1 MLRQLVTT
9 FRVEVDGTLLPDD
22 VDVLQT
28 SVVVDNSLV
37 DPDMFVLDFRD
48 PDRVV
53 IPKSGIKV
61 GSSVTI
67 KALSDAHP
75 GGKELVQGEVT
86 ALEVEFSG
94 DGTSTIV
101 RGFDKA
107 HRLLRGRTTA
117 AYKNVTYADVVRTV
131 ARRAGINVGTV
142 DSTTG
147 VHDHVIQAN
156 VSDWDFL
163 RRLAGEV
170 GYDLR
175 VVADK
180 LEFRKPGK
188 AAEAPEPGT
197 LAVQQ
202 PFQLVKGR
210 NLLELQGLVSAA
222 DQVSEVEVRGWDE
235 KAKKEV
241 VGQSPGAT
249 ATAEVGLAPT
259 DLAKTFG
266 SPRLVSV
273 STLHAG
279 QGDADAEAKA
289 IAQHVGGTS
298 AELYAVVLGDPTLLP
313 GTPVSVALV
322 GEPFDGK
329 YVITASRHVYDRY
342 EGYTTR
348 LTMSGTEPRSL
359 LDLTSGATAGAGQ
372 QARVDGVVP
381 AQVTNANDPEQ
392 RCRVKLKFPWLS
404 GDYES
409 DWVRTVQ
416 PGAGKDRGAVVLPE
430 VNDEVLVAFEQG
442 DLTRPYVIGGLHNG
456 VDKPEVGPALV
467 DGGGAVNRRGFVS
480 RTGHA
485 LVFFDG
491 VGKEGVAILT
501 GDKGMRI
508 SLNKTGMAVRISSNG
523 VVEITGSRDVKVES
537 GTAMTLKAGTTMAI
551 EAGAK
556 LELKAP
562 TVAINGSGPV
572 QVKGTPIQLN

>member
-9 FRVEVDGTLLPDD
+9 FRVEVDGTPLPDD
-22 VDVLQT
+22 VDALQT

-53 IPKSGIKV
+53 IPKSGITI

-67 KALSDAHP
+67 TAVSDAHAE
-75 GGKELVQGEVT
+75 GKELVQGEVT

-117 AYKNVTYADVVRTV
+117 AYKNATYADVVRTV
-131 ARRAGINVGTV
+131 ARRAGIAVGTV
-142 DSTTG
+142 DSTSG

-188 AAEAPEPGT
+188 AAEAPGPGT
-197 LAVQQ
+197 LAAQE

-222 DQVSEVEVRGWDE
+222 EQVSEVEVRGWDE
-235 KAKKEV
+235 RVKKEV
-241 VGQSPGAT
+241 VGQTPAGT
-249 ATAEVGLAPT
+249 ASAEAGLGPT

-273 STLHAG
+273 STLHAA
-279 QGDADAEAKA
+279 QGNADAEAKS
-289 IAQHVGGTS
+289 IAEHVGGTS

-313 GTPVSVALV
+313 GTPVSLALV

-348 LTMSGTEPRSL
+348 LTVSGTEPRSL
-359 LDLTSGATAGAGQ
+359 LDLTSGAVAGAAQ
-372 QARVDGVVP
+372 EARVHGVVP

-404 GDYES
+404 ADYES

-456 VDKPEVGPALV
+456 VDKPQGGPALV

-480 RTGHA
+480 RRGHA

-508 SLNKTGMAVRISSNG
+508 SLNKTGMAVKISSNG

-551 EAGAK
+551 EAGGK

-562 TVAINGSGPV
+562 TIAVNGSGPV